1 MWGRGPAQREQ
12 IYIKK
17 KVESGACLKPGPGPG
32 EADRRSRR
40 SGSKGDRE
48 ARACAETWAAGRMFV
63 RSRAQIRLKKA
74 ALKMMK
80 SGLFKGQ

>member
-1 MWGRGPAQREQ
+1 MRSGGKWDVGSGTRPTRTNL
-12 IYIKK
+12 YKK

-40 SGSKGDRE
+40 SGSTADRE

-63 RSRAQIRLKKA
+63 RSRAQIHLEKWQFWR
-74 ALKMMK
+74 
-80 SGLFKGQ
+80 